1 MPELFFGLPSMACR
15 RCGCR
20 MVTKVGRAAPML
32 ICTDCGLPV
41 DQRETAELKR
51 KRLWGAVTLISMA
64 CMGGVLLLM
73 VSINEMRTAGQLH
86 ITPEGEKGSEEHGDE
101 KAGSL
106 GSGELDALWLGEPA
120 NGNPTG
126 GAAQKATGTIQ
137 GRPPESPEAPPR

>member
-1 MPELFFGLPSMACR
+1 MACR

-20 MVTKVGRAAPML
+20 MVTKVGRSAPML

-86 ITPEGEKGSEEHGDE
+86 VTPEGEKESKE
-101 KAGSL
+101 KGGEKSGSL
-106 GSGELDALWLGEPA
+106 GPGELDAFWLGESTSE
-120 NGNPTG
+120 NPTG
-126 GAAQKATGTIQ
+126 GAAQKPAGPIQ
-137 GRPPESPEAPPR
+137 GRPPGSPEAPLR